1 MNNPM
6 NEGHT
11 KTHKHS
17 PKLGEQYTRHGT
29 RKQCYVYNKGLGVQA
44 IPNMANNC
52 MIHHLTMSGTLDHK
66 NCYF

>member
-17 PKLGEQYTRHGT
+17 PKPGEQYTRHGT
-29 RKQCYVYNKGLGVQA
+29 RKQCYMYNKGLGV
-44 IPNMANNC
+44 
-52 MIHHLTMSGTLDHK
+52 
-66 NCYF
+66 